1 MSTSLNLHDYQP
13 NGDNTYHEVLAG
25 LQRVP
30 KKLPP
35 KLFYDERG
43 SQLFDQ
49 ICELDEYYTTR
60 TESHI
65 TQANIDEI
73 AAVIGSQALLIEY
86 GSGSSAKTRILLDH
100 LTDLAAYIPLD
111 ISKEHLLTSA
121 TELAKVYPDLEILPV
136 SADYTADFALP
147 SVRKPVARRVVYF
160 PGSTIG
166 NFETEA
172 AINFLD
178 HIAAVCGPDGG
189 LLIGVDLKK
198 EPHILHQAYNDR
210 AGVTAAFNLN
220 MLARLNRDLDM
231 NFAVDQF
238 GHYAFYNVYE
248 GRVEMHLVSLADQTV
263 YLNGSTIQFAEGES
277 IWTESSYKYTPNE
290 FAALAGRVGFE
301 VQQVWIDEQHLF
313 SVQYLTMTGKTI
325 R

>member
-1 MSTSLNLHDYQP
+1 MSTQLNLHDYQP
-13 NGDNTYHEVLAG
+13 NGDSTAQEVLAG

-30 KKLPP
+30 KKLPA

-60 TESHI
+60 TESAI
-65 TQANIDEI
+65 TQSNIDEI
-73 AAVIGSQALLIEY
+73 VAAIGPQALLIEY

-100 LTDLAAYIPLD
+100 LNDLAAYIPLD
-111 ISKEHLLTSA
+111 ISKEHLLASA
-121 TELAKVYPDLEILPV
+121 TELAKLYPDLEILPV
-136 SADYTADFALP
+136 SADYTTDFELP
-147 SVRKPVARRVVYF
+147 RVQKPVARRVVYF

-172 AINFLD
+172 AIDFLE
-178 HIAAVCGPDGG
+178 HIAEVCGSDGG

-198 EPHILHQAYNDR
+198 EPHIIHQAYNDR

-220 MLARLNRDLDM
+220 MLVRLNRDLDM
-231 NFAVDQF
+231 NFVVDQF

-248 GRVEMHLVSLADQTV
+248 GRLEMHLVSLADQTV
-263 YLNGSTIQFAEGES
+263 YLNGTSIEFAEGES
-277 IWTESSYKYTPNE
+277 IWTESSYKYTPSE
-290 FAALAGRVGFE
+290 FAALAGQVGFE

-313 SVQYLTMTGKTI
+313 SVQYLTMTGNI
-325 R
+325 VR